1 MYFYTYFQTHIL
13 NISEVKK
20 KKNINYT
27 VGWNNIAL
35 NMFWNQIF
43 SFNLYVLAICM
54 EMNAS
59 HPMQTKKPARFH
71 LEYCFIMEH
80 IALLE

>member
-1 MYFYTYFQTHIL
+1 MFSNTYTKHPR
-13 NISEVKK
+13 SKKK
-20 KKNINYT
+20 KKNINYK

-54 EMNAS
+54 KMNAS
-59 HPMQTKKPARFH
+59 HPPSGIFLHNGT
-71 LEYCFIMEH
+71 YC
-80 IALLE
+80 AT